1 MSSFKNILIPVDFT
15 LNTEVAV
22 SKTLEL
28 IDQHSTVH
36 LLHTKKYGS
45 FAGGTDS
52 ELEKKLRQ
60 WKETIADYDPLISVQ
75 TYIVQSLSVQ
85 KAIKTKGKEIGA
97 DLIVIGQTS
106 THYMLPFLK
115 TVLPM
120 QLASS
125 TGIPV
130 LTVKPGALHN
140 RAKTVIVS
148 VTDEISETKM
158 NALELLSKKT
168 RLDIHLVTFV
178 NDKNVLPDIAASALL
193 KMYQDLKAKLRCP
206 VKYAVLHGGNKAKS
220 ILHYAEKNNADIL
233 LVSPKKE
240 TQLRWLN
247 GHIADVLPAH
257 SKMQVLAVQPSVN

>member
-1 MSSFKNILIPVDFT
+1 LIPVDFT
-15 LNTEVAV
+15 LNTEVAIN
-22 SKTLEL
+22 KTLEL
-28 IDQHSTVH
+28 IDQNSTVH
-36 LLHTKKYGS
+36 LLHTKRYGS
-45 FAGGTDS
+45 LTWGMDS
-52 ELEKKLRQ
+52 EPEKKLMQ
-60 WKETIADYDPLISVQ
+60 WKETIADYDPLISVH
-75 TYIVQSLSVQ
+75 TCIVESLSVQ
-85 KAIKTKGKEIGA
+85 KAIKTKAKEIGA

-106 THYMLPFLK
+106 THYVLPFLK

-120 QLASS
+120 RLASS

-148 VTDEISETKM
+148 VTDEISEMKM

-168 RLDIHLVTFV
+168 RLDIHLITFV
-178 NDKNVLPDIAASALL
+178 NDKNVPPVIVASAML
-193 KMYQDLKAKLRCP
+193 KMYQGLKAKLRCP